1 MYVIK
6 DHYLNSFSLCIQNGP
21 TYQDGMVPK
30 INCMYLYPIKSCAPF
45 KVLEWCLDSA
55 SLYYDRTFIIMQ
67 GRKPLTQKILP
78 MLCTILPILNLDQ
91 KTMRLSCP
99 GFPDFVF
106 NLNTFDYG
114 NSIKETHCVGKV
126 CGDTVEGF
134 DCGLEVAEWL
144 ELVTGLS
151 GLKLVKLTKRIQRK
165 TIQRSGDKMSAH
177 LKSFA
182 NEGQFL
188 ILNLDSAKELE
199 KHLPEICFKNNI
211 SENKELKSRSDW
223 IIEQF
228 RGNIVISGVKAFDE
242 EKWKCVRIK
251 DSQERWLTL
260 EVQGMCNRCNVISV
274 DQSNGEIVEEPL
286 KTLTK
291 MEGRKFKFGVLASII
306 PETENNLNDTL
317 SQITSVCDIEII
329 YN

>member
-1 MYVIK
+1 
-6 DHYLNSFSLCIQNGP
+6 
-21 TYQDGMVPK
+21 
-30 INCMYLYPIKSCAPF
+30 
-45 KVLEWCLDSA
+45 
-55 SLYYDRTFIIMQ
+55 MQ

-78 MLCTILPILNLDQ
+78 MLCTIHPILDIDQ
-91 KTMRLSCP
+91 KIMRLSCP
-99 GFPDFVF
+99 GFPEFVF
-106 NLNTFDYG
+106 NLKTSEHGNT
-114 NSIKETHCVGKV
+114 IKETHCVGKV

-134 DCGLEVAEWL
+134 DCGIEVAEWL

-151 GLKLVKLTKRIQRK
+151 DLKLVKLIKRIQRK
-165 TIQRSGDKMSAH
+165 TMKRFVDEMPAQ

-199 KHLPEICFKNNI
+199 KHLPAISLKTNI
-211 SENKELKSRSDW
+211 SEKKEMSSRVDW

-251 DSQERWLTL
+251 DNQERWLTL
-260 EVQGMCNRCNVISV
+260 EVEGMCNRCNVISV

-291 MEGRKFKFGVLASII
+291 MEGRKFKFGVLASLIQ
-306 PETENNLNDTL
+306 ETENNLNDTL

-329 YN
+329 YK